1 VFSIARKVFVALL
14 LMTISTTPL
23 WAFNSPESNSQLERF
38 EPADDVRLISSR
50 FTQMDDLSLI
60 PRDAFISLK
69 EADEL
74 ILENAYFKVFM
85 NEETLAFKIQD
96 QRSGY
101 IWNTVIDDV
110 DAGTFNPLL
119 SSSIGFEYI
128 NLNQNFSTRQ
138 NVGLIDTE
146 YDVKLTTSSNQIIME
161 ITIGG
166 FCTSRQ
172 CSRFYDE
179 YASGNPAYDL
189 DRMLTLGFINLDI
202 SLRVEMTLNE
212 TGIQVHVPFDSI
224 EEGNNENVVLSSLI
238 IFPGL
243 GAAFEDSI
251 PGYMVIPDGAGALIR
266 YGNNQGRFVA
276 PYEERFYGRNLG
288 LLTGRSSVTNYPL
301 TLPIFGVVHGV
312 YQHGFVGIIES
323 GDINATL
330 LAFPQGASNVP
341 YYLIYPRFDLKQTYR
356 QSFTSDGLGGSLK
369 LHESSHEDI
378 TLRYDFLTGND
389 AHYVGI
395 GLRYQSVLK
404 DQGILEAMTL
414 LDPNIPLHLQFLMAD
429 SKDRFIGQE
438 RIIMTNLEAASRI
451 HQTLYDQGL
460 TNQRISLKG
469 WNKGGYSGHL
479 PASLNFENRL
489 GSNRDFRNLN
499 TFFETAYPIMLVNNY
514 NFGSE
519 ATNRINYR
527 RDVALGVNRFRLES
541 TCERCV
547 YQSEYFLTPERTEA
561 LALQDFDDY
570 VGASLHVLFESMGH
584 TLFSYDF
591 NGSQTRYDALEH
603 YLNVFEIYQGQAS
616 YLYPLPYVWAYTD
629 TFFEAPLYNSQ
640 LKYFNDLV
648 PLLSIVLSGQMEMI
662 SSFLNFNSLGRSQIL
677 RLIDFN
683 IYPSYILTEERPS
696 LLKGSDLER
705 MFATEFNLF
714 ETIIVDEYTMIN
726 NALRHVKGATIV
738 SRDVLDVGVVEVSY
752 SNGVTLTIN
761 YGFSAYV
768 KNGTTINAQDVLI
781 EGGRP

>member
-1 VFSIARKVFVALL
+1 MFSIARKAFVTLL
-14 LMTISTTPL
+14 FLTISSTPL
-23 WAFNSPESNSQLERF
+23 WAFNSPETTSLEEGF

-50 FTQMDDLSLI
+50 FTQMDDLRII
-60 PRDAFISLK
+60 PADDFIPLK

-74 ILENAYFKVFM
+74 ILVNTHFNVFM
-85 NEETLAFKIQD
+85 NEETLAFKIED
-96 QRSGY
+96 KRSGY
-101 IWNTVIDDV
+101 IWNTVIDEV

-128 NLNQNFSTRQ
+128 NINQNFSTRQ

-146 YDVKLTTSSNQIIME
+146 YDVQLTTTSDQIIME

-172 CSRFYDE
+172 CSRFYEE
-179 YASGNPAYDL
+179 YVAGNPAYDL
-189 DRMLTLGFINLDI
+189 DRMLTLGFVNLDI
-202 SLRVEMTLNE
+202 SFRVEMTLNE
-212 TGIQVHVPFDSI
+212 TGIKVHVPFDSI
-224 EEGNNENVVLSSLI
+224 EEGNAENVVLSSLI

-243 GAAFEDSI
+243 GAAFEDSL

-266 YGNNQGRFVA
+266 YGENEGRFVA

-288 LLTGRSSVTNYPL
+288 IVTGRSSVTNYPL

-369 LHESSHEDI
+369 LHESSREDI
-378 TLRYDFLTGND
+378 TLSYDFLTGND

-404 DQGILEAMTL
+404 EQGILESMPISN
-414 LDPNIPLHLQFLMAD
+414 PNIPLHLQFLMAD

-438 RIIMTNLEAASRI
+438 RIIMTDLDAASRM
-451 HQTLYDQGL
+451 HQTLYDLGL
-460 TNQRISLKG
+460 TNQHISLKG
-469 WNKGGYSGHL
+469 WNEGGYSGHL
-479 PASLNFENRL
+479 PSAVDFENQL

-499 TFFETAYPIMLVNNY
+499 TFFETAYPILLVNNY

-519 ATNRINYR
+519 ATDRINYR

-541 TCERCV
+541 TCEYCV

-570 VGASLHVLFESMGH
+570 VEASLNVLFEAVGH
-584 TLFSYDF
+584 TLFSYEF
-591 NGSQTRYDALEH
+591 NGPQTRYDALEH
-603 YLNVFEIYQGQAS
+603 YVNVFETYQGQAS
-616 YLYPLPYVWAYTD
+616 YLYPLPYAWGYTD

-648 PLLSIVLSGQMEMI
+648 PLLSIVLSGQMEMM
-662 SSFLNFNSLGRSQIL
+662 SAFLNFNSLGRSQIL

-683 IYPSYILTEERPS
+683 IYPSYLLTEERPS

-705 MFATEFNLF
+705 MFATEFDLF
-714 ETIIVDEYTMIN
+714 EAIIVDEYTMIN
-726 NALRHVKGATIV
+726 NALSHVRGATIV
-738 SRDVLDVGVVEVSY
+738 SRDVIDVGVVEVSY
-752 SNGVTLTIN
+752 SNGVTITIN
-761 YGFSAYV
+761 YGFSAYL

>member
-1 VFSIARKVFVALL
+1 MFSIARKALVTLL
-14 LMTISTTPL
+14 LLTISTTPL
-23 WAFNSPESNSQLERF
+23 WAFNQSESNSQGERF

-50 FTQMDDLSLI
+50 FTQMDDLRII
-60 PRDAFISLK
+60 PSEDFIPFK
-69 EADEL
+69 DADEL
-74 ILENAYFKVFM
+74 ILENAQFKVLM
-85 NEETLAFKIQD
+85 NEETLAFKIED
-96 QRSGY
+96 RRSGY
-101 IWNTVIDDV
+101 IWNTVIDEV

-128 NLNQNFSTRQ
+128 NINQNFSTRQ

-146 YDVKLTTSSNQIIME
+146 YDVKLTTTNNQIIME

-172 CSRFYDE
+172 CSRFYEE
-179 YASGNPAYDL
+179 YVAGNPAYDL
-189 DRMLTLGFINLDI
+189 ERMLTLGFVNLDI
-202 SLRVEMTLNE
+202 SFRVEMTLNE
-212 TGIQVHVPFDSI
+212 TGIRVHVPFDSI
-224 EEGNNENVVLSSLI
+224 EEGNAENVVLSSLI

-243 GAAFEDSI
+243 GAAFKDSL

-266 YGNNQGRFVA
+266 YGDNEGRFVA

-288 LLTGRSSVTNYPL
+288 IITGRSSITNYPL

-369 LHESSHEDI
+369 LHESSREDI

-404 DQGILEAMTL
+404 DQGILELMNISN
-414 LDPNIPLHLQFLMAD
+414 PNIPLHLQFLMAD

-438 RIIMTNLEAASRI
+438 RIIMTDLEAASMMHR
-451 HQTLYDQGL
+451 TLYDLGL

-469 WNKGGYSGHL
+469 WNEGGYSGHL
-479 PASLNFENRL
+479 PSAVDFENQL

-499 TFFETAYPIMLVNNY
+499 TFFETAYPILLVNNY
-514 NFGSE
+514 NFASE
-519 ATNRINYR
+519 ATDRINYR

-541 TCERCV
+541 TCENCV

-570 VGASLHVLFESMGH
+570 VEASLNVLFESAAH
-584 TLFSYDF
+584 TLFSYDL
-591 NGSQTRYDALEH
+591 NGPQTRYDALEH
-603 YLNVFEIYQGQAS
+603 YLNVFETYQGQAS
-616 YLYPLPYVWAYTD
+616 YLYPLPYAWEYTD

-648 PLLSIVLSGQMEMI
+648 PLLSIVLSGQMEMV
-662 SSFLNFNSLGRSQIL
+662 SAFLNFNSLGRAQIL
-677 RLIDFN
+677 HLIDFN

-705 MFATEFNLF
+705 MFATEIDLF
-714 ETIIVDEYTMIN
+714 EAIIVDEYTIIN
-726 NALRHVKGATIV
+726 NALSQVKGATIV
-738 SRDVLDVGVVEVSY
+738 SRDVIDVGVVEVSY
-752 SNGVTLTIN
+752 SNGVTITIN
-761 YGFSAYV
+761 YGFSAYL
-768 KNGTTINAQDVLI
+768 KNGTTIDAQDVLI